1 MDYDA
6 KKSSSVNKNNKMLKF
21 ANMTMIPNNFPK
33 IKNMSISQGKCN
45 NKINQSKINVNKSNN
60 NTNNNKVSSN
70 QNNNQKNSTLNSFY
84 IKKLQL
90 VEIPV

>member
-45 NKINQSKINVNKSNN
+45 NKINQSKTNVNKSNN
-60 NTNNNKVSSN
+60 NINNNKVSSN
-70 QNNNQKNSTLNSFY
+70 QNNNQKQHR
-84 IKKLQL
+84 K
-90 VEIPV
+90 